1 VAAVAQPRVALK
13 LAAAATA
20 ALAIL
25 GTALILLVGPP

>member
-1 VAAVAQPRVALK
+1 VAAVAHPSVALK